1 VLLYVAVSV
10 IVLGNFSQGDLVK
23 HADTA
28 VAQAARSVLGNVGF
42 IAVSIAALLA
52 TASAINAV
60 LFSGMNIALGLGKE
74 RKLPS
79 AFTSLLRG
87 KLSLGVT
94 FAIAGVLVMINFMDL
109 SSIADVASAAFLIT
123 YLAVFVAHWRLA
135 KETVSSRPVIVVG
148 FLLMATVLIAFE
160 ISVFRSHWLSLL
172 LTCVLVAAAVA
183 FEFVMVARRA
193 PAAHAA

>member
-1 VLLYVAVSV
+1 
-10 IVLGNFSQGDLVK
+10 
-23 HADTA
+23 
-28 VAQAARSVLGNVGF
+28 
-42 IAVSIAALLA
+42 
-52 TASAINAV
+52 
-60 LFSGMNIALGLGKE
+60 M
-74 RKLPS
+74 
-79 AFTSLLRG
+79 
-87 KLSLGVT
+87 
-94 FAIAGVLVMINFMDL
+94 
-109 SSIADVASAAFLIT
+109 ASAAFLIT